1 MSDDTVE
8 RGLKVSKPTNLP
20 EKAPRTRATTPT
32 ERGDTDLEGSAS
44 SLARQNLPREPNR
57 GQWRED
63 KSKDSS
69 RSEEPGLRGVDD
81 KH

>member
-1 MSDDTVE
+1 MSDDTPKGGPNAPKLVD
-8 RGLKVSKPTNLP
+8 LP
-20 EKAPRTRATTPT
+20 PKSPGRRVTTPT

-57 GQWRED
+57 GQWREE